1 MQRLF
6 RLVLLPAYASLVVGF
21 GACGRSDLFSERH
34 SSGQRRQHLDRRRWR
49 RLRRRRRQRRWS
61 RRHGGSAV
69 GRGGS
74 GGSAAGRG
82 GTTGT
87 AGRGG
92 TTGTAGRGGTT
103 GTAGRGGTT
112 GTAGRGG
119 TTGTAGRGG
128 TTGTAGRG
136 GTGGAPNP
144 CSTRPEICNNGVDDN
159 CNNLADCAD
168 PGCFGDPRCAPL
180 GQEVCNNNLDDDA
193 DGRIDCADPD
203 CMNSLSCRPTMGT
216 EICDNRVDDNR
227 NNLVDCADPQC
238 TTFPGCLAVSCTA
251 DVDFGTIATHGAS
264 VTRDDEHDGRRQGL
278 HHLRALRRL
287 RPRRPV
293 PARRDGGRPPRLQ
306 AGLGQ
311 RARHRPLPRG
321 REPGLRPQSR
331 STA

>member
-1 MQRLF
+1 M
-6 RLVLLPAYASLVVGF
+6 AAGS
-21 GACGRSDLFSERH
+21 AAA
-34 SSGQRRQHLDRRRWR
+34 
-49 RLRRRRRQRRWS
+49 
-61 RRHGGSAV
+61 GGSV
-69 GRGGS
+69 DGRGGA
-74 GGSAAGRG
+74 GGSVDRARRRAAAAWPGAAGRPARRG
-82 GTTGT
+82 A
-87 AGRGG
+87 AGRPARRGA
-92 TTGTAGRGGTT
+92 AGP
-103 GTAGRGGTT
+103 T

-136 GTGGAPNP
+136 GTGGDPNT

-180 GQEVCNNNLDDDA
+180 GQEICNNNLDDDE

-203 CMNSLSCRPTMGT
+203 CMNSISCRPTMGM

-238 TTFPGCLAVSCTA
+238 TMFPGCLAVSCTA

-264 VTRDDEHDGRRQGL
+264 VSRTMNTTG
-278 HHLRALRRL
+278 
-287 RPRRPV
+287 
-293 PARRDGGRPPRLQ
+293 GGRGYATCAPSGGVGRVGRFQLDATADVRLDFKQ
-306 AGLGQ
+306 GSASAHAIGLFRAGANQ
-311 RARHRPLPRG
+311 S
-321 REPGLRPQSR
+321 LRPQSA